1 MDSSG
6 RKPCSLARRI
16 FRPGEKELSFKF
28 MLSEES
34 RNTVILPLFPS
45 SFCSRNTGPAKIKD
59 STSTAKHLRVGS
71 IHFKYPVVPL
81 RISDRYNMVMIRTS
95 RRLKPRALA
104 KDQSPNQRRR
114 KLSNSGIS
122 VLSSQIFGAKPF
134 QSRLIPEPRR
144 EEFSKFPDQIY
155 GAGLWIDRY
164 SKLFHPGHQSG

>member
-34 RNTVILPLFPS
+34 RNTVILPRFPS
-45 SFCSRNTGPAKIKD
+45 SFWSRNTGPAKIKD
-59 STSTAKHLRVGS
+59 STSTARQRRVGS
-71 IHFKYPVVPL
+71 IHFKDPVVPL
-81 RISDRYNMVMIRTS
+81 RISDLYNKVMIRTS
-95 RRLKPRALA
+95 RRLKPRALP
-104 KDQSPNQRRR
+104 KDQSPNQSRR